1 MRVLNWLGRR
11 LDHPRAGHVV
21 IGIALILATPSLL
34 SPLILDDHVI
44 ALKARAASQSGSGRM
59 AFLNDCFVFAKPEST
74 AGSTV
79 PERLFGAWWAPS
91 GFRFAFWRPVA
102 AVTNAID
109 QLLWRDSSLA
119 MHLHTM
125 AWFAALLVALGAFFR
140 RCLPPRIACLALALY
155 AWDDARGMVLAWVA
169 NRNALVAGVLG
180 ICALIAHDKWQRDD
194 WRAGAWLAPLL
205 FAADLLSAE
214 MAVSILAYLLGYA
227 LFLQQGS
234 RWRRALTVLPYLAIT
249 LAWRSSRCCC
259 RPSVCPSSPSKRS
272 SRHSTAPF
280 PKTRRSKTRRSS

>member
-1 MRVLNWLGRR
+1 MRFLNWLVRR

-21 IGIALILATPSLL
+21 TGIALVLATPSLL

-44 ALKARAASQSGSGRM
+44 ALKARAASQSGSGWI

-79 PERLFGAWWAPS
+79 PERLFGAWWASS

-102 AVTNAID
+102 AATHAID

-119 MHLHTM
+119 IHLHTM

-140 RCLPPRIACLALALY
+140 RC
-155 AWDDARGMVLAWVA
+155 
-169 NRNALVAGVLG
+169 
-180 ICALIAHDKWQRDD
+180 
-194 WRAGAWLAPLL
+194 AGAWLAPLL

-214 MAVSILAYLLGYA
+214 MAVSVLAYLLGYA

-249 LAWRSSRCCC
+249 LAWQAIYTAAGYGIDGSGVYIQPLRKPLRYAMKLLERGDGRRGRARCGLICAC
-259 RPSVCPSSPSKRS
+259 WRGQLATGAREARVGQGLGG
-272 SRHSTAPF
+272 
-280 PKTRRSKTRRSS
+280 